1 MRGKK
6 ISAVLMIVLILV
18 GVIAPSVQ
26 GQVLYQ
32 DMRAV
37 WVSTVYNMD
46 YPSVGSR
53 NNPEKQ
59 KEEYIQLLD
68 RLQELGMNTVFV
80 QVRPKADALYK
91 SSINPWSDV
100 LTGTEGKDPG
110 YDPMA
115 FMIEETHK
123 RGMEFHAWLN
133 PYRVTTSGTNIN
145 ALAQNHP
152 ARLNPNWVISYDNRL
167 YYNPALPEVQQHIA
181 DTVAE
186 IVTKYDVDGIHFDD
200 YFYPSNYPLPAGEG
214 KDGAVANSRRQDI
227 NQMVQKVYQTIKK
240 IDSSVD
246 FGISPIGIWKNQSSD
261 PQGSLTSGGEGYYS
275 VFADAKA
282 WIENE
287 WIDYIIPQI
296 YWEIGHA
303 KADYATLV
311 EWWANAVRGTNV
323 KLYIGQGIYKDEI
336 ASTITKNLSVN
347 RKYFNVKG
355 NAYFSLR
362 DLLANRQGVAERIK
376 EYHRTQAPAV
386 IYTKG
391 TVTATS
397 LNIRKGPGTNYA
409 ILGKLNTKDTVKVI
423 DASSAWYQLLLPTGE
438 VGYVSKEYITLSKDI
453 RLIINQKQ
461 VEPTVAPVISNNTT
475 LVPIRIISEELGS
488 KVNWDNTKKR
498 VTIQKGKDVIEL
510 YIGSKTAYV
519 NGKAVTLL
527 TTPIIKQ
534 GTTLVPIRFIS
545 EQLGAYVEW
554 DNTEKIIMINQ

>member
-1 MRGKK
+1 MRSKK
-6 ISAVLMIVLILV
+6 IGAVLMMVLILV

-26 GQVLYQ
+26 GQILYQ

-91 SSINPWSDV
+91 SSINPWSDI
-100 LTGTEGKDPG
+100 LTGTQGKDPG

-214 KDGAVANSRRQDI
+214 RDGAVANSRRQDI

-275 VFADAKA
+275 VFADAKT
-282 WIENE
+282 WIENG

-336 ASTITKNLSVN
+336 ASTITKNLSVS

-362 DLLANRQGVAERIK
+362 DLLANRQGVAESIK

-397 LNIRKGPGTNYA
+397 LNIRKGPGTHYA
-409 ILGKLNTKDTVKVI
+409 ILGKLNAKDTVKVI
-423 DASSAWYQLLLPTGE
+423 DTSSAWHQLLLPTGE

-453 RLIINQKQ
+453 RLIINYQQ

-488 KVNWDNTKKR
+488 RVNWDNTKKR

-527 TTPIIKQ
+527 TAPIIKQ

>member
-214 KDGAVANSRRQDI
+214 RDGAVANSRRQDI

-275 VFADAKA
+275 VFADAKT
-282 WIENE
+282 WIENG

-336 ASTITKNLSVN
+336 ASTITKNLSVS

-362 DLLANRQGVAERIK
+362 DLLANRQGVAESIK

-397 LNIRKGPGTNYA
+397 LNIRKGPGTHYA
-409 ILGKLNTKDTVKVI
+409 ILGKLNAKDTVKVI
-423 DASSAWYQLLLPTGE
+423 DTSSAWHQLLLPTGE

-453 RLIINQKQ
+453 RLIINYQQ

-488 KVNWDNTKKR
+488 RVNWDNTKKR

>member
-68 RLQELGMNTVFV
+68 RLQELGINTVFV

-100 LTGTEGKDPG
+100 LTGTQGKDPG

-362 DLLANRQGVAERIK
+362 DLLANRQGVAESIK

-409 ILGKLNTKDTVKVI
+409 ILGKLSAKDTVKVI
-423 DASSAWYQLLLPTGE
+423 DTSSAWYQLLLPTGE

-461 VEPTVAPVISNNTT
+461 VEPTVAPVVSNNTT
-475 LVPIRIISEELGS
+475 LVPIRMISEELGS
-488 KVNWDNTKKR
+488 RVNWDNTKKR

-527 TTPIIKQ
+527 TAPIIKQ

-554 DNTEKIIMINQ
+554 DHTEKIIMINQ

>member
-46 YPSVGSR
+46 YPSVESR

-91 SSINPWSDV
+91 SSINPWSDI
-100 LTGTEGKDPG
+100 LTGTQGKDPG

-186 IVTKYDVDGIHFDD
+186 IVMKYDVDGIHFDD

-227 NQMVQKVYQTIKK
+227 NQMVQKVYKTIKK

-261 PQGSLTSGGEGYYS
+261 PEGSLTSGGEGYYS

-282 WIENE
+282 WTQNG
-287 WIDYIIPQI
+287 WIDYIVPQI

-362 DLLANRQGVAERIK
+362 DLLANRQGVAESIK

-397 LNIRKGPGTNYA
+397 LNIRKGPGTNYP
-409 ILGKLNTKDTVKVI
+409 ILGKLNAKDTVKVI
-423 DASSAWYQLLLPTGE
+423 DASSGWYQLLLPTGE

-461 VEPTVAPVISNNTT
+461 VEPAVAPVISNNTT

-488 KVNWDNTKKR
+488 RVNWDNTKKR

-527 TTPIIKQ
+527 TAPIIKQ

-554 DNTEKIIMINQ
+554 DHTEKMIMIHQ

>member
-46 YPSVGSR
+46 YPSIESR

-91 SSINPWSDV
+91 SSINPWSDI
-100 LTGTEGKDPG
+100 LTGTQGKDPG

-115 FMIEETHK
+115 FIIEETHK

-227 NQMVQKVYQTIKK
+227 NQMVQKVYKTIKK

-261 PQGSLTSGGEGYYS
+261 PEGSLTSGGEGYYS

-282 WIENE
+282 WTQNG
-287 WIDYIIPQI
+287 WIDYIVPQI

-362 DLLANRQGVAERIK
+362 DLLANRQGVAESIK

-397 LNIRKGPGTNYA
+397 LNIRKGPGTNYP
-409 ILGKLNTKDTVKVI
+409 ILGKLNAKDTVKVI
-423 DASSAWYQLLLPTGE
+423 DASSGWYQLLLPTGE

-461 VEPTVAPVISNNTT
+461 VEPAVAPVISNNTT

-488 KVNWDNTKKR
+488 TVNWDNTKKR

-527 TTPIIKQ
+527 TAPIIKQ

-554 DNTEKIIMINQ
+554 DHTEKMIMIHQ

>member
-1 MRGKK
+1 
-6 ISAVLMIVLILV
+6 MIVLILV

-46 YPSVGSR
+46 YPSVESR

-91 SSINPWSDV
+91 SSINPWSDI
-100 LTGTEGKDPG
+100 LTGTQGKDPG

-186 IVTKYDVDGIHFDD
+186 IVMKYDVDGIHFDD

-227 NQMVQKVYQTIKK
+227 NQMVQKVYKTIKK

-261 PQGSLTSGGEGYYS
+261 PEGSLTSGGEGYYS

-282 WIENE
+282 WTQNG
-287 WIDYIIPQI
+287 WIDYIVPQI

-362 DLLANRQGVAERIK
+362 DLLANRQGVAESIK

-397 LNIRKGPGTNYA
+397 LNIRKGPGTNYP
-409 ILGKLNTKDTVKVI
+409 ILGKLNAKDTVKVI
-423 DASSAWYQLLLPTGE
+423 DASSGWYQLLLPTGE

-461 VEPTVAPVISNNTT
+461 VEPAVAPVISNNTT

-488 KVNWDNTKKR
+488 RVNWDNTKKR

-527 TTPIIKQ
+527 TAPIIKQ

-554 DNTEKIIMINQ
+554 DHTEKMIMIHQ

>member
-68 RLQELGMNTVFV
+68 RLQELGINTVFV

-362 DLLANRQGVAERIK
+362 DLLANRQGVAESIK

-488 KVNWDNTKKR
+488 RVNWDNTKKR

-527 TTPIIKQ
+527 TAPIIKQ

-554 DNTEKIIMINQ
+554 DHTEKIIMINQ